1 MARIL
6 KTDGAL
12 HDLKGTD
19 PKGRLTLKQMQQA
32 VGGDVHVVKLSGD
45 KMQMVILLDVDSSLK
60 PVRINHVAT
69 EMYRV
74 PSSVRPLLSDG
85 GAADKDRLY
94 SAEEMYAALEEY
106 AKANR
111 LTMDGGARAR
121 SCHVLYSS
129 VSD

>member
-6 KTDGAL
+6 KTDGTL

-19 PKGRLTLKQMQQA
+19 PKGRLTLRQMQQA

-69 EMYRV
+69 EMYRRNTGYMGEV
-74 PSSVRPLLSDG
+74 IG
-85 GAADKDRLY
+85 GDVILC
-94 SAEEMYAALEEY
+94 EY
-106 AKANR
+106 
-111 LTMDGGARAR
+111 R
-121 SCHVLYSS
+121 SLR
-129 VSD
+129 